1 MTRIVAFCRNAWRT
15 GNCNCRKSLVLTAF
29 RCYGISLS
37 LFFAIFE
44 AWTDH
49 LVNSSNTS
57 RILVPTINAKISR
70 TFISLSSK
78 SEYTELPVKLN

>member
-37 LFFAIFE
+37 LSFAIFE

-57 RILVPTINAKISR
+57 RILVPTINKKFRELSYHSR
-70 TFISLSSK
+70 
-78 SEYTELPVKLN
+78 VKVNIPNYR